1 MPRTEAKEALSAAR
15 DALAG
20 GHVNVAVAQALIAC
34 AVELHGIAGDVREI
48 KRQALR
54 GR

>member
-1 MPRTEAKEALSAAR
+1 MPKAETREALAAAR

-20 GHVNVAVAQALIAC
+20 GHVNVAIAQALIAC
-34 AVELHGIAGDVREI
+34 AVQLGGIADDVREI